1 MSKFIK
7 CAITII
13 GVIALSSC
21 NLLLPPRI
29 GKVTET
35 WVTTNNTFKIRV
47 NRHAEENGGFVGGAY
62 YVFQAA
68 KQDSDNWTEIM
79 VVRHDDP
86 IDIPRKQL
94 RFVNDQIG
102 YTFMNRKF
110 ASTIDGGITWSVWD
124 AVDNLQDWKL
134 TRASISDVHIEPNGD
149 GAMKLVSFTD
159 HPPPNLFTKDYGKIW
174 VVK

>member
-1 MSKFIK
+1 VSKFIK
-7 CAITII
+7 CAITVI
-13 GVIALSSC
+13 GVIALNSC
-21 NLLLPPRI
+21 DLFLSPRM
-29 GKVTET
+29 GKVIQT

-68 KQDSDNWTEIM
+68 KQDSDNWIEIM

-86 IDIPRKQL
+86 IDIPRQQV

-102 YTFMNRKF
+102 YAFMKYKF
-110 ASTIDGGITWSVWD
+110 AVTIDEGITWSVWD
-124 AVDNLQDWKL
+124 AVNNLQDWKL

-159 HPPPNLFTKDYGKIW
+159 RSPPNLFTKEYGKTW
-174 VVK
+174 FVK